1 MTTAAAASERF
12 DLGRVITRTTG
23 AVRRN
28 VALFLLLAAILQLG
42 PALVLR
48 VLIPP
53 PVFVPGQMPDV
64 GIGYGLSVLVSLLLY
79 YVTMAA
85 VTHVT
90 VVDLKDQKPTL
101 GPALTRGLR
110 LALPLFGLAIVS
122 GFALMF
128 GFLLLVVPGIIL
140 GLMWIVA
147 VPVMVEEGTGIIG
160 SLGRSRQLTKGSRGR
175 IFLLMLALLVTFYV
189 VVFAASAV
197 FGTVNVISGVNA
209 AAASASI
216 SAVGFGGVVLA
227 VINAIFVIGITTIIA
242 AMYVEL
248 RYVRDGIAGTDVAAV
263 FD

>member
-1 MTTAAAASERF
+1 MATAVAGERF
-12 DLGRVITRTTG
+12 ELGRVMARASG

-28 VALFLLLAAILQLG
+28 AVLFLLLAAILQFG
-42 PALVLR
+42 PALLFR
-48 VLIPP
+48 VLTPP
-53 PVFVPGQMPDV
+53 PVFVPGQMPDL
-64 GIGYGLSVLVSLLLY
+64 GIGYGVSILVSVLLY

-90 VVDLKDQKPTL
+90 VVDLKDEKPTL
-101 GPALTRGLR
+101 GPALARGVR
-110 LALPLFGLAIVS
+110 LAIPLFGLAIVS

-147 VPVMVEEGTGIIG
+147 VPVMVEEGTGVFA
-160 SLGRSRQLTKGSRGR
+160 SLGRSRALTRGARWR
-175 IFLLMLALLVTFYV
+175 IFLLMLALLLTFYL

-197 FGTVNVISGVNA
+197 FGTVSLVGGDSA

-216 SAVGFGGVVLA
+216 GGTGIGAVVITI
-227 VINAIFVIGITTIIA
+227 INAVFVIGITALIA

-248 RYVRDGIAGTDVAAV
+248 RYVRDGVAGTDVAAV